1 LKRITFEMPIY
12 TFQIDFAGVVSN
24 IVYIQWM
31 EMGRNKLLEAT
42 GFPVHQLVNDGI
54 IPVLVS
60 TEITYKKPLRLGDS
74 ARVEAWFSQIK
85 GATARIEIRFY
96 NGEGILVASGCHRG
110 LFVDKNN
117 RPLRVTRELRAAFSP
132 YLGDE

>member
-1 LKRITFEMPIY
+1 MKRITFEMPIF

-31 EMGRNKLLEAT
+31 EIGRNKLLEAT
-42 GFPVHQLVNDGI
+42 GFPVYQLVNDGI

-60 TEITYKKPLRLGDS
+60 TEITYKKPLCLGDS
-74 ARVEAWFSQIK
+74 VRVETWVSKIK
-85 GATARIEIRFY
+85 GARARIEIRFY
-96 NGEGILVASGCHRG
+96 NGEGILVASRFHRG

-117 RPLRVTRELRAAFSP
+117 RPLRITHDLRAAFSP
-132 YLGDE
+132 YLGEE